1 MAFWASWI
9 DSPHEVRTRTP
20 DAKDLVF
27 LTGTAV
33 FDFKGTGSTW
43 NHDWVYIP
51 VGPAWRGV
59 FSIAPTAS
67 LASVGNFNEAV
78 NEGYA
83 ADNVN
88 GFVYNDRILLVV
100 ALAVRDIDG
109 HIYRV
114 SYQATVLGY
123 LA

>member
-43 NHDWVYIP
+43 NHD
-51 VGPAWRGV
+51 
-59 FSIAPTAS
+59 
-67 LASVGNFNEAV
+67 
-78 NEGYA
+78 
-83 ADNVN
+83 
-88 GFVYNDRILLVV
+88 
-100 ALAVRDIDG
+100 
-109 HIYRV
+109 
-114 SYQATVLGY
+114 
-123 LA
+123 